1 MARYIASISG
11 GYRSWGC
18 IPEEPPRVRRMRWR
32 DEPLPNAGSSLL
44 PFGNGRSYGD
54 SCLNN
59 GGMLLDT
66 RGLNRF
72 IAFDTEQGVLR
83 CEAGVL
89 LSDILARSVP
99 QGWFLPVTPG
109 TQFVTV
115 GGAIANDVH
124 GKNHHR
130 AGSFGHHIRC
140 FELLR
145 SDGSRLICSPGEN
158 SDWFAA
164 TIGGLGLTGLILW
177 AEINLKAVP
186 GPLIEAETIRFT
198 RLEEFFELSR
208 ESHERYEYTVAW
220 IDSFASGK
228 ALGRGLFMRGNHA
241 PGAPRSAPRGCRH
254 MLGIPLTPP
263 FSLVQ
268 APLVK
273 SFNMLYYHKPL
284 GRVQRAHYERFF
296 YPLDGIGQWNRLFGP
311 RGFFQYQCVLPVE
324 SGLEATRELIRRVA
338 RAGAASF
345 LSVLK
350 VFGDQQPAGW
360 LSFPRPGVTLA
371 MDLPNR
377 GQSTLKLLQELDEI
391 TSAAGGAV
399 YPAKDGRM
407 SSTIF
412 HRGYPNWSRF
422 ENYRDPVFSSTFWQ
436 RVMERLP

>member
-1 MARYIASISG
+1 MARHLALG
-11 GYRSWGC
+11 NAGYRSWGC
-18 IPEEPPRVRRMRWR
+18 IPKEPPRVRRMRWR
-32 DEPLPNAGSSLL
+32 DERLPRAAGPLL

-54 SCLNN
+54 SCLNY
-59 GGMLLDT
+59 GGLLIDT

-72 IAFDTEQGVLR
+72 ISFDTVQGVLR

-89 LSDILARSVP
+89 LSDILERVVP
-99 QGWFLPVTPG
+99 HGWFLPVTPG

-130 AGSFGHHIRC
+130 SGSFGHHIRR

-145 SDGSRLICSPGEN
+145 SDGGRLVCSPAEN

-177 AEINLKAVP
+177 AEITLKAVQ
-186 GPLIEAETIRFT
+186 GPLIEAQTIRFT
-198 RLEEFFELSR
+198 RLQEFFELSR
-208 ESHERYEYTVAW
+208 ESHDRYEYTVAW
-220 IDSFASGK
+220 IDGFASGK

-241 PGAPRSAPRGCRH
+241 PGAAHPARGRQRKV
-254 MLGIPLTPP
+254 GIPLTPP

-268 APLVK
+268 PPLVRA
-273 SFNMLYYHKPL
+273 FNSLYYHKPL
-284 GRVQRAHYERFF
+284 WGGRTGHYEPFF
-296 YPLDGIGQWNRLFGP
+296 YPLDGIGQWNRLFGR
-311 RGFFQYQCVLPVE
+311 RGFFQYQCVLPLDA
-324 SGLEATRELIRRVA
+324 GFEATAELLRRIA

-350 VFGDQQPAGW
+350 VFGDQPPAGW

-377 GQSTLKLLQELDEI
+377 GQATLKLLEELDEI

-407 SSTIF
+407 SSAAF
-412 HRGYPNWSRF
+412 HRGFPNWPRL
-422 ENYRDPVFSSTFWQ
+422 EKYRDPVFCSAFWQ
-436 RVMERLP
+436 RVTERLA

>member
-1 MARYIASISG
+1 MARHLAWNG

-18 IPEEPPRVRRMRWR
+18 IPQEPPQVRRMRWR
-32 DEPLPNAGSSLL
+32 DESLPNTAPSLL

-59 GGMLLDT
+59 EGMLLDT

-72 IAFDTEQGVLR
+72 IALDTAQGVLR

-89 LSDILARSVP
+89 LSDILDRILP
-99 QGWFLPVTPG
+99 RGWFLPVTPG
-109 TQFVTV
+109 TRFVTV

-130 AGSFGHHIRC
+130 AGSFGHHVRC

-145 SDGSRLICSPGEN
+145 SDGSRLICSPEEN
-158 SDWFAA
+158 PDWFAA
-164 TIGGLGLTGLILW
+164 TIGGLGLTGVILW
-177 AEINLKAVP
+177 AEIKLKAVR
-186 GPLIEAETIRFT
+186 GPFIEVQTTRFT
-198 RLEEFFELSR
+198 HLEEFFELSC

-220 IDSFASGK
+220 IDSFASG
-228 ALGRGLFMRGNHA
+228 RGLFMRGNHA
-241 PGAPRSAPRGCRH
+241 PGAAGCPTGRRPT
-254 MLGIPLTPP
+254 LAVPFTPP

-268 APLVK
+268 PPLIK
-273 SFNMLYYHKPL
+273 AFNQLYYHRPL
-284 GRVQRAHYERFF
+284 GKNRTVRYEAFF
-296 YPLDGIGQWNRLFGP
+296 YPLDGIGHWNRLFGS
-311 RGFFQYQCVLPVE
+311 RGFFQYQCVLPAE
-324 SGLEATRELIRRVA
+324 AGLEGSRELIRRVA

-350 VFGDQQPAGW
+350 VFGNQRPAGW

-377 GQSTLKLLQELDEI
+377 GQPTLELLKALDEI

-399 YPAKDGRM
+399 YPAKDRRM
-407 SSTIF
+407 SGAVF
-412 HRGYPNWSRF
+412 RRGFPSWPQL
-422 ENYRDPVFSSTFWQ
+422 EEYRDPVFSSNFWQ
-436 RVMERLP
+436 RVAGRSA

>member
-1 MARYIASISG
+1 MARYIAFTKN

-18 IPEEPPRVRRMRWR
+18 IPEEAPQARRMRWR
-32 DEPLPNAGSSLL
+32 DELLPNTAASLL

-59 GGMLLDT
+59 NGMLLDT

-72 IAFDTEQGVLR
+72 IAFDTAQGILR

-89 LSDILARSVP
+89 LSDILEHSVP
-99 QGWFLPVTPG
+99 RGWFLPVTPG
-109 TQFVTV
+109 TRFVTV

-130 AGSFGHHIRC
+130 SGSFGHHIRC

-145 SDGSRLICSPGEN
+145 SDGSRLLCSPEEN
-158 SDWFAA
+158 PDWFAA
-164 TIGGLGLTGLILW
+164 TIGGLGLTGLIVW
-177 AEINLKAVP
+177 AEIKLKTVP
-186 GPLIEAETIRFT
+186 GPFIEAETIRFGC
-198 RLEEFFELSR
+198 LEEFFELSR
-208 ESHERYEYTVAW
+208 ESHAHYEYTVAW
-220 IDSFASGK
+220 IDSFARGK
-228 ALGRGLFMRGNHA
+228 TLGRGLFMRGNHA
-241 PGAPRSAPRGCRH
+241 PGTVNSPTGRRLK
-254 MLGIPLTPP
+254 LGVPFTPP
-263 FSLVQ
+263 YSLVQ
-268 APLVK
+268 PPLVK
-273 SFNMLYYHKPL
+273 AFNILYYHKPL
-284 GRVQRAHYERFF
+284 GRVRKAHYEAFF

-311 RGFFQYQCVLPVE
+311 RGFFQYQCVLPAE

-350 VFGDQQPAGW
+350 VFGNQRPAGW

-377 GQSTLKLLQELDEI
+377 GQPTLKLLQELDEI

-407 SSTIF
+407 SSALF
-412 HRGYPNWSRF
+412 RRGFPNWPQLES
-422 ENYRDPVFSSTFWQ
+422 YRDPVFSSNFWQ
-436 RVMERLP
+436 RVTERLA